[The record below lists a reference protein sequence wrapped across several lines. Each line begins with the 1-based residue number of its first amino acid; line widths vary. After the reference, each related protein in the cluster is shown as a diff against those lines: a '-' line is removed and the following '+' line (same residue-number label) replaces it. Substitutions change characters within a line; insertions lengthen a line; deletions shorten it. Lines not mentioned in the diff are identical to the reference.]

1 MDFKLSGLAS
11 FALFGAAAFTLR
23 SAAYL
28 PDPAEAA
35 AWLSETSAGITVAA
49 YLIGLAGVALV
60 WTAGRAKALLD
71 DAEGLATIGFGGAVA
86 ALVAMSTGFFVAIPQ
101 SHRII
106 EGQIDAATATIAY
119 DTLMVGAGNVVA
131 FGLALLLGAFALAGL
146 RSSALRPWF
155 GWTGIV
161 VAVALLTPIQYA
173 LGLFGFL
180 WVAFL
185 PFQLRKEAAEV
196 LV

>member
-23 SAAYL
+23 SATYM

-35 AWLSETSAGITVAA
+35 AWLGETAAGITIAA
-49 YLIGLAGVALV
+49 YLVGLAGAALV
-60 WTAGRAKALLD
+60 WTAGRARVLLD
-71 DAEGLATIGFGGAVA
+71 DGEGLATIGFGGAVA
-86 ALVAMSTGFFVAIPQ
+86 ALMAMSTGFFVAIPQ
-101 SHRII
+101 AQRVVD
-106 EGQIDAATATIAY
+106 GQIDAATATIAY
-119 DTLMVGAGNVVA
+119 DALIVGAGNVLA
-131 FGLALLLGAFALAGL
+131 YGLALLVGAFALAGL

-173 LGLFGFL
+173 FGLFGFL
-180 WVAFL
+180 WVAVL
-185 PFQLRKEAAEV
+185 PFQLSEQPAEV